1 MEGKRYTEV
10 LIDGKV
16 YTLGGYEDEG
26 YMQRVASYINE
37 MISTLKKKE
46 GFGRQ
51 SSEYQNVMVQLNMAD
66 DFFKAKEQIAKL
78 EQQRQE
84 MEKEI

>member
-26 YMQRVASYINE
+26 KGFINRPE
-37 MISTLKKKE
+37 SGKI
-46 GFGRQ
+46 
-51 SSEYQNVMVQLNMAD
+51 
-66 DFFKAKEQIAKL
+66 I
-78 EQQRQE
+78 
-84 MEKEI
+84 I